1 MITRVQKKFL
11 NKIYPP
17 FAIMAYIYLVMT
29 LFINAPNTT
38 LGIVIV
44 LVMLIGPL
52 TGWFFYEAWKDAKW
66 EVERENQVMMNTLKD
81 S

>member
-29 LFINAPNTT
+29 LFINAPSTT
-38 LGIVIV
+38 AAIAIVV
-44 LVMLIGPL
+44 VMLIGPL
-52 TGWFFYEAWKDAKW
+52 LGWYFYEAWKDAKW
-66 EVERENQVMMNTLKD
+66 EVERENQVMLNTLKD